1 MKRKT
6 SGLDSDVS
14 ESIDDEWFDAN
25 ISRLKSMLEEN
36 RKFNKKNEE
45 TISSLM
51 SQIESMVDD
60 LKSEHEKNS
69 QSLVTL
75 LQQSFGEC
83 ENSGNAAAK
92 FHELNEK
99 CCEDKASHQ
108 QAHLQALN
116 DIISKFEEE
125 KERLFIQYEQIR
137 KKEKSMLSA
146 IASEVAKLDKSL
158 KIQKVIEGEF
168 DMLLQE
174 LCLCP

>member
-14 ESIDDEWFDAN
+14 ESIEQSIYAN
-25 ISRLKSMLEEN
+25 INRLKSMVEEN

-51 SQIESMVDD
+51 SQIKSMVDE

-69 QSLVTL
+69 QSLVKL

-83 ENSGNAAAK
+83 ENSGNATAK

-125 KERLFIQYEQIR
+125 KERLFMQYEQIR
-137 KKEKSMLSA
+137 KKEKSMISA
-146 IASEVAKLDKSL
+146 IADKVAKLDKSL
-158 KIQKVIEGEF
+158 KIQKEIEEEY
-168 DMLLQE
+168 DILLQA
-174 LCLCP
+174 LCSCL